1 MRDVASFFS
10 HKAPTLLGAE
20 SGVIDMFNRH
30 QVLKA
35 ALLSIALCNIPTALA
50 DTAMQTTAIKAFGNL
65 YSQVPPVSN
74 SQAQVVYYRS
84 QNSSALPGAAHVYVD
99 REFHA
104 ALLPGGFTA
113 FCVAPGVHSLG
124 AYLKDAPGYSGKNS
138 DAYTATLT
146 GGNTYFLRATEDTT
160 GKPLSV
166 TRANAERDLAVI
178 RQQVQAVS
186 RASTVQACNYLPMP
200 EAAPAAKPYKDYVLP
215 GDVLFRF
222 GKSGYGDISST
233 GNKAINA
240 LVTQLQNENVSLK
253 QIDVIGHTD
262 AIGSPS
268 SNQALGLKRAQTV
281 RRLLID
287 AGLPASAIRANSA
300 GANDPV
306 TQQCKGSRAELI
318 ACYAPDRRVVVRVD
332 IRN

>member
-1 MRDVASFFS
+1 
-10 HKAPTLLGAE
+10 
-20 SGVIDMFNRH
+20 MFNRSDCFKA
-30 QVLKA
+30 VLLCA
-35 ALLSIALCNIPTALA
+35 ALYNIPATLA
-50 DTAMQTTAIKAFGNL
+50 DTAMQTTANKAFGNL

-84 QNSSALPGAAHVYVD
+84 QNGSTLPGAAHVYVD

-113 FCVAPGVHSLG
+113 FCVAPGVHTLG
-124 AYLKDAPGYSGKNS
+124 AYLNDAPGYSGKHS

-178 RQQVQAVS
+178 RQQVQAIS
-186 RASTVQACNYLPMP
+186 RASTVQACDYKPMP
-200 EAAPAAKPYKDYVLP
+200 EAAPTAKPYKDYVLP

-222 GKSGYGDISST
+222 GKSGYGDISPA
-233 GNKAINA
+233 GHKAIYA
-240 LVTQLQNENVSLK
+240 LVTQLKNEHASLK

-306 TQQCKGSRAELI
+306 TQLCKGSRAELI